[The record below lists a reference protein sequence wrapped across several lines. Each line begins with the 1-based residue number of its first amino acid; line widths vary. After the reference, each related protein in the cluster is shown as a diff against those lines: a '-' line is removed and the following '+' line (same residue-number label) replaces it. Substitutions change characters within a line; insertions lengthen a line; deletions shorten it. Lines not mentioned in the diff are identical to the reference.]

1 VKVSVIGAGHVG
13 LIAGV
18 CLAEVGHDVVCMDND
33 AERVEALRN
42 GKAPFY
48 EPYLQELL
56 EANNGGGKL
65 VFTTELADA
74 VKHAEVIFLC
84 VGTPPLPDGEADLST
99 VERVSR
105 QIATLSDGYTL
116 VVEKSTVPVL
126 TGTRIHATM
135 QTYSRGRDGVEFEV
149 ASNPEFLSEGTAV
162 QDYLFPDRI
171 VIGVESKRAES
182 LLREVYAPIVEQS
195 FTWRPKPTVNRPP
208 PRPML
213 MTNRSTAEIIK
224 HASNSFLATKISYIN
239 MVARLCDE
247 VGADVAQVAEG
258 MGLDRRIGP
267 HFLNSGIGFGGF
279 CFPKDL
285 QAFVAMAERS
295 RCDFGL
301 LKKVEAV
308 NQQCVAEFITKVKK
322 ELWVLKGKRIGV
334 WGLAFKANTDDMR
347 FSPAAAVVEGLLE
360 EGAEI
365 RAYDPC
371 AMDEARKE
379 LPQIEYADSAET
391 AAADCDAL
399 VILTEWPEFRKVDL
413 MSLREKM
420 LRPLILDGRNLL
432 DPKALRD
439 LGFEYVSIGRP

>member
-1 VKVSVIGAGHVG
+1 
-13 LIAGV
+13 
-18 CLAEVGHDVVCMDND
+18 
-33 AERVEALRN
+33 
-42 GKAPFY
+42 
-48 EPYLQELL
+48 
-56 EANNGGGKL
+56 
-65 VFTTELADA
+65 
-74 VKHAEVIFLC
+74 
-84 VGTPPLPDGEADLST
+84 
-99 VERVSR
+99 
-105 QIATLSDGYTL
+105 
-116 VVEKSTVPVL
+116 
-126 TGTRIHATM
+126 
-135 QTYSRGRDGVEFEV
+135 
-149 ASNPEFLSEGTAV
+149 
-162 QDYLFPDRI
+162 
-171 VIGVESKRAES
+171 
-182 LLREVYAPIVEQS
+182 
-195 FTWRPKPTVNRPP
+195 
-208 PRPML
+208 
-213 MTNRSTAEIIK
+213 
-224 HASNSFLATKISYIN
+224 
-239 MVARLCDE
+239 
-247 VGADVAQVAEG
+247 
-258 MGLDRRIGP
+258 LDRRIGP